1 MLALKRLFVALLGSA
16 CLISLGS
23 AQTSPTDRPFPP
35 TVQKMP
41 AQSPAL
47 TPQESLQTFYM
58 PPGYYL
64 ELVAAEPLI
73 RDPIFIDWDTSGRIW
88 VVEMP
93 SYLRNLEL
101 PEPNLDPICRSVVLE
116 DTDHDG

>member
-1 MLALKRLFVALLGSA
+1 MLAIKRLSFALLGGA
-16 CLISLGS
+16 CVSLGL
-23 AQTSPTDRPFPP
+23 AQTSPLDRAFPP
-35 TVQKMP
+35 EVQKMP

-47 TPQESLQTFYM
+47 TPQEALQTFYM

-64 ELVAAEPLI
+64 ELVASEPLV
-73 RDPIFIDWDTSGRIW
+73 RDPIFIDWDTSGRMW

-101 PEPNLDPICRSVVLE
+101 PEPNLDPICRIVVLE
-116 DTDHDG
+116 DTDH